1 MNFEFSEMQQML
13 VDSASRLMKEAGG
26 VEYWRDR
33 RAHSNGSDPALWG
46 QFAELGWLALA
57 VPEDAGGLGCSM
69 EDVALLMVELGRG
82 LSLEPVVTSGVLAA
96 HVIDKLATGDQ
107 RMSLLGAIA
116 AGETRMALAHD
127 EPDDRFTITAPRQAE
142 ALRRDGSFVLSGTKV
157 LALDA
162 PSAHHLLVTASIAGE
177 AAFGIFLVP
186 VTAQGLTLSA
196 YTLVDGTCAA
206 DVELAEVAV
215 SQDALLGQGPAAQSV
230 LAHAIDRANL
240 ALMAQAVGAMEAAV
254 TIASEYA
261 KERKQFGQPIGK
273 FQAIQHLAADAFVA
287 SYQARSALYQLLAA
301 IDEAD
306 EVRARAVAI
315 ARIMI
320 GEAGQIVGRNGI
332 QIHGGYG
339 VTDEYAISHF
349 YRRLFSLERQ
359 FGDSEFYLKSLARSG
374 EAVR

>member
-13 VDSASRLMKEAGG
+13 VDSASRLMQEAGG

-33 RAHSNGSDPALWG
+33 RVHANGSDPALWG

-57 VPEDAGGLGCSM
+57 VPEDAGGLGGSM

-127 EPDDRFTITAPRQAE
+127 EPDDRFTITAPRQTE
-142 ALRRDGSFVLSGTKV
+142 ALRRDGGFVLSGTKV
-157 LALDA
+157 LVLDA
-162 PSAHHLLVTASIAGE
+162 PAADHLLVTASIAGE
-177 AAFGIFLVP
+177 AGFGIFLVP

-206 DVELAEVAV
+206 DVELAQVAV
-215 SQDALLGQGPAAQSV
+215 SHDALLGQGPAAQSV
-230 LAHAIDRANL
+230 LAQAIDRVNL